1 MSIGYF
7 EKKEPRETRGPL
19 FTLSQSNSVELVDFA
34 LVIVGVEKLFG
45 LLAAGLAEV
54 ILVESLN
61 LGVEVRHAER
71 SLLVVGV
78 KTRRTGGADL
88 VGREAGLTAAA
99 DATAAAGHDFDKVV
113 ARLDAVL
120 EVFANL
126 IENLLDIA
134 HLVSDGDIDLGVA
147 DLDRGG
153 LDAFHAADF
162 LEVDRRRC
170 SFLRDEAVSRSES
183 RFHNTA
189 RNAEDRTGA
198 RVSAE
203 KIVGR
208 LFGKAQEVNTGGLD
222 HTGEL
227 AGRQDD
233 VGILAT
239 AGLHVLVAGDLV
251 LLGRARHNGSYV
263 DIVARDVVLLGPVCL
278 RESGEHLLGR
288 LRRREVLGEIG
299 SVLLHPVGPRG
310 AAARD
315 ERELTAGGEA
325 LDELGT
331 LFHDRDVG
339 GEVRIEHLIEAE
351 HAESRVNLTGR
362 ELAGLHAESFAESDA
377 DGGSDLDDAGLGGIT
392 QSRPDLGRLVV
403 LVNRADGAM
412 GRALTALDAGR
423 LGELNVGSG
432 SHDGLFAAADE
443 LESPDVLHLLA
454 HFSAAAAL
462 DALVGIENERR
473 SRGIVIA
480 VDHLLRERNVA
491 DAEIGGDVLELAG
504 TRTGAL
510 QAVGRMVRENE
521 LENGLADL
529 NDIGVVGQ
537 NLHTLGRFGAA
548 GTEKLGRRH
557 ELTGLGAARKEL
569 TDDADT
575 AARTGLEIGMVA
587 ERGYLDVGGLG
598 SRENRG
604 ALGNRNGLAVDF
616 KADHFCSFR
625 HCCKTFPVT

>member
-1 MSIGYF
+1 M
-7 EKKEPRETRGPL
+7 KTKVPPRRAEPFVR
-19 FTLSQSNSVELVDFA
+19 LSRQSSVELVDFA
-34 LVIVGVEKLFG
+34 LVIVGVEKLFS

-78 KTRRTGGADL
+78 ETRRTGSTDF

-99 DATAAAGHDFDKVV
+99 DTTAAASHDFDEVV
-113 ARLDAVL
+113 TRLDAVL
-120 EVFANL
+120 EVFADL
-126 IENLLDIA
+126 IQDLLDIA

-147 DLDRGG
+147 DLDRSG
-153 LDAFHAADF
+153 LDAFHTADF

-170 SFLRDEAVSRSES
+170 SFLSDQAVSRTKS

-189 RNAEDRTGA
+189 RYAEDRAGT

-203 KIVGR
+203 KIVSR
-208 LFGKAQEVNTGGLD
+208 LLRKAQEVNTGGLD
-222 HTGEL
+222 HASEL

-233 VGILAT
+233 IGILAT

-251 LLGRARHNGSYV
+251 LLSRTRHDGSYV
-263 DIVARDVVLLGPVCL
+263 DIVARDIVLLGPVGL
-278 RESGEHLLGR
+278 RESGEHLLRR
-288 LRRREVLGEIG
+288 LSRREVLCEIG

-315 ERELTAGGEA
+315 ERELTASREA

-339 GEVRIEHLIEAE
+339 GEVRIEHLVKAE
-351 HAESRVNLTGR
+351 HAKSRIDLTGR
-362 ELAGLHAESFAESDA
+362 KLARLHAERFAESDA
-377 DGGSDLDDAGLGGIT
+377 DGGSDLDDASLGRVTESI
-392 QSRPDLGRLVV
+392 PNLGRLVV
-403 LVNRADGAM
+403 LVNRADGAVS
-412 GRALTALDAGR
+412 GALTALDAGR
-423 LGELNVGSG
+423 LGELNVGCG

-443 LESPDVLHLLA
+443 LESPYVLHLLA
-454 HFSAAAAL
+454 DFSAATAL
-462 DALVGIENERR
+462 NALIGIKDDRR
-473 SRGIVIA
+473 RGVINIA
-480 VDHLLRERNVA
+480 VIDFLRERDVA
-491 DAEIGGDVLELAG
+491 DAEVGGDILKFAG

-510 QAVGRMVRENE
+510 QAVGRMVSEDE

-529 NDIGVVGQ
+529 NDVRVVGQ

-548 GTEKLGRRH
+548 GTEKLRRRY
-557 ELTGLGAARKEL
+557 ELTGFSAAREEL
-569 TDDADT
+569 TNDADT

-587 ERGYLDVGGLG
+587 ERGDLDVGGLG
-598 SRENRG
+598 GREDRG

-625 HCCKTFPVT
+625 HCYKTFPIT